1 MQKNVVYRNGIIP
14 ASELLLEVL
23 GRDPNLVT
31 LMSISLLA
39 TKLRIPR
46 QRANGV
52 SRPRLTEKLTAAVQR
67 PGTVILL
74 SGPAGF
80 GKTTLLSEFAAGRLA
95 AWVSLGEEDN
105 EPIEFWSYLVSAVQ
119 SVAPGIGAAAIAL
132 LQTPQSLP
140 DASIPT
146 VLIND
151 LVQLERDIVLILDD
165 YHTIRNQAIHTSLSF
180 FIDHLPDNFH
190 LILSTRVDP
199 PFLLARLR
207 ARDRLTEIRA
217 ADLRFTLD
225 EANSFLA
232 QTMGLILTNQDVKA
246 IETRT
251 EGWIASLQLAAIS
264 MRQQN
269 DISGFIKAFT
279 GSNVFVAE
287 YLMEEVLNQ
296 QSEEVRTFLLQTS
309 ILARLNPSL
318 CDAVRGGSDSQALL
332 RQLYQSNLFIIP
344 LDDEGQWYR
353 YHQLFTDLLRV
364 RLQTSTSSE
373 EIATLHRRAALRYED
388 AGMISD
394 AVAHALS
401 AKDYQYAVSLIEKIA
416 LPMIL
421 KAGFKTVEDWLSA
434 VPAEYLQ
441 VSLPANLAFAWM
453 HLLRRNLERAA
464 PYLERLH
471 HMFLERAENEIKP
484 VLQGEWFALQAI
496 LLNAQGQATESRDLA
511 EKALQLLP
519 DDETLVR
526 SMTYMALSNTYEQAQ
541 DYERARQV
549 LETMIQRARTRNDLT
564 SEVFGSSLLAR
575 MVLQQGELHTTYQI
589 VSDALKRMEQQNAFS
604 PFSATLFGEL
614 AQVHY
619 HWHQFAEARDYF
631 SRSVQWSTLG
641 GFSDAE
647 IYHSVFLSRLFQ
659 MEGDLQASLREI
671 EKAVHLMRTAAPALV
686 REEVVAQQVSIFL
699 ALNRLMEAQNALAT
713 YGFTFEAG
721 FSHPVLEP
729 DAVLT
734 HADALLFSSALRI
747 LIHRSKAKGDQQ
759 ELAAGILLAERVI
772 NASLRCKLLPIALQ
786 ALLVRAQLHIAAR
799 NETAGSADIVTA
811 LKKAESEGFISLFV
825 EEGRAISNLLALSLR
840 RKQIEPTQTS
850 YLQRVLA
857 AFPDPRP
864 VDEPPSLA
872 DAADDLK
879 LIEPLTAREREVLN
893 HIAAGDSNQV
903 IADKLVITLSAV
915 KKHTRNIFAKL
926 NVSSRTQAVAR
937 ARQLKIID

>member
-1 MQKNVVYRNGIIP
+1 MQKRYNHYVQVSR
-14 ASELLLEVL
+14 LLLEVL

-52 SRPRLTEKLTAAVQR
+52 SRPRLNEKLADVIQR
-67 PGTVILL
+67 PGSVILL

-105 EPIEFWSYLVSAVQ
+105 EPVEFWSYLVTAVQ
-119 SVAPGIGAAAIAL
+119 SVAPEIGAAVMAL

-140 DASIPT
+140 DESIPT

-151 LVQLERDIVLILDD
+151 LVQSEQDIVLILDD
-165 YHTIRNQAIHTSLSF
+165 YHTIRNQSIHSALSF

-190 LILSTRVDP
+190 LVVSTRVDP
-199 PFLLARLR
+199 PFPLARWR
-207 ARDRLTEIRA
+207 ARDRLTEIRST
-217 ADLRFTLD
+217 DLRFTLN
-225 EANSFLA
+225 ETGSFLTA
-232 QTMGLILTNQDVKA
+232 TMGLILTDPDVKA

-269 DISGFIKAFT
+269 DISGFIRAFT
-279 GSNVFVAE
+279 GSHVFVAE

-318 CDAVRGGSDSQALL
+318 CDAVRGGSDSQVLL
-332 RQLYQSNLFIIP
+332 RQLYQSNLFVIP
-344 LDDEGQWYR
+344 LDDEGQWFR
-353 YHQLFTDLLRV
+353 YHQLFTDLLRA
-364 RLQTSTSSE
+364 RLQTSTSNE
-373 EIATLHRRAALRYED
+373 EIAILHRRAALWYEN

-401 AKDYQYAVSLIEKIA
+401 AKDYQYVVSLIEKIA

-421 KAGFKTVEDWLSA
+421 KASFKTVEDWLA
-434 VPAEYLQ
+434 VVPAEDLQ

-471 HMFLERAENEIKP
+471 HMFLERAENEIQP

-496 LLNAQGQATESRDLA
+496 LLNAQGNAVESRDLA
-511 EKALQLLP
+511 DRALQLLP

-526 SMTYMALSNTYEQAQ
+526 SMTYMALSNAYEQAQ

-564 SEVFGSSLLAR
+564 SDVFGSSLLAR

-589 VSDALKRMEQQNAFS
+589 VSDALQRMEQQNAFS

-619 HWHQFAEARDYF
+619 YWHQFAEARDYF
-631 SRSVQWSTLG
+631 SRSIQWSTLG

-671 EKAVHLMRTAAPALV
+671 EKAVHLMQTAAPALV
-686 REEVVAQQVSIFL
+686 REEVVAQQVRIFL
-699 ALNRLMEAQNALAT
+699 ALDRLADAQNALSA
-713 YGFTFEAG
+713 YGFTFESG
-721 FSHPVLEP
+721 FSHPVLDSE
-729 DAVLT
+729 AVLI
-734 HADALLFSSALRI
+734 HANALLYNSALRI
-747 LIHRSKAKGDQQ
+747 LLHRSKTKGDQQ
-759 ELAAGILLAERVI
+759 DLHAGILLAERVI

-786 ALLVRAQLHIAAR
+786 TILLRAQLHLAAG
-799 NETAGSADIVTA
+799 NESAGLADVVTA
-811 LKKAESEGFISLFV
+811 LKKAEPEGFISLFV
-825 EEGRAISNLLALSLR
+825 EEDSAISNLLRLSLR
-840 RKQIEPTQTS
+840 RKQIEPTRTS
-850 YLQRVLA
+850 YIKRVLA

-864 VDEPPSLA
+864 VDEPPSVA
-872 DAADDLK
+872 DVADDLK
-879 LIEPLTAREREVLN
+879 LIEPLTAREREVLD

-937 ARQLKIID
+937 ARQLNLIHSN